1 MRQREIERKARVKA
15 AQARLQ
21 KLKEQLHAETYNED
35 GSVSSFIPLSHSL
48 MREMSNLEAT
58 ISRNEKLLKPKRVK
72 QVKELPADF
81 NSVALFTDQML
92 AKRWFCS
99 TSRLQYWR
107 SNSQGLPYLKI
118 HGRVLYRIED
128 IVTYELQSRVTPQS

>member
-1 MRQREIERKARVKA
+1 MRQREIERKARVKI

-21 KLKEQLHAETYNED
+21 KLKEKLHAKTYNKD

-48 MREMSNLEAT
+48 MREMSSLETT
-58 ISRNEKLLKPKRVK
+58 ISRNEKLVKPKRVK
-72 QVKELPADF
+72 HVKELPADF
-81 NSVALFTDQML
+81 NSAELFTDQML

-128 IVTYELQSRVTPQS
+128 IVTYELQSLVTPHS